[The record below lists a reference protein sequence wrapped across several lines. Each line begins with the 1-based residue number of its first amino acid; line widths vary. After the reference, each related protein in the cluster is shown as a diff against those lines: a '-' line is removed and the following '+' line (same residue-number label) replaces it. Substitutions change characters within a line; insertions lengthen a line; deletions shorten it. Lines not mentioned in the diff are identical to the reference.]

1 MKEAPLKIITINEKH
16 VPRLLAT
23 YDDASSPLELNWTT
37 YLGNNMIFVGED
49 DCDILVYAVPMKKYF
64 RGFLPDHIL
73 KDVVIAETDHTAWA
87 LVNVYG
93 HVTLETPIETNA
105 LVYWHGDTWDGD
117 IGHLPEEV
125 RKI

>member
-1 MKEAPLKIITINEKH
+1 MEEKPLKIIKINEKH
-16 VPRLLAT
+16 TPRLLAV
-23 YDDASSPLELNWTT
+23 YDEASSPLDLNWIT
-37 YLGNNMIFVGED
+37 YLGNNMIFIGKD
-49 DCDILVYAVPMKKYF
+49 DNGFLVYAVPMKKYF
-64 RGFLPDHIL
+64 RGFLPHL
-73 KDVVIAETDHTAWA
+73 SGDVVVAETDHTAWA

-93 HVTLETPIETNA
+93 DVTPEMPIETNA